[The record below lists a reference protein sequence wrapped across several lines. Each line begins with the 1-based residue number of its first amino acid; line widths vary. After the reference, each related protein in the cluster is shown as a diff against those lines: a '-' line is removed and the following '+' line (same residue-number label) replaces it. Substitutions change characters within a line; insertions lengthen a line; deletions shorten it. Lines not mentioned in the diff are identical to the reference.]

1 MKAAV
6 FYGAHQ
12 PLVIEEIDVAEPIG
26 REVLVRTTASGVCHS
41 DLHYVDG
48 TATLPGATVLGHEAT
63 GFVEK
68 VGPEARYV
76 KFRATGSSRVRR
88 SSAASASRAS
98 RGIRRAATTVPGAA
112 GRRARA

>member
-63 GFVEK
+63 GSSRRS
-68 VGPEARYV
+68 GRRRGTSR
-76 KFRATGSSRVRR
+76 RATGSSRVRR

-98 RGIRRAATTVPGAA
+98 RGTRRAATTAPGAA